1 MDSFSVSVIIP
12 VWHES
17 AGINERIAHVFQRA
31 AESLCVP
38 AVEVIVADGE
48 PEATTLAAIE
58 HDAVISI
65 QSPQGRAAQMNA
77 GAAQATGEILL
88 FLHADTVLPV
98 GAFDLIQDALKER
111 NHAEVSAK
119 AGAFALSIASDN
131 RFLYLVSAF
140 ANWRNKLTRTPYGD
154 QAQFF
159 VRSYF
164 EELSGYAPVP
174 LMEDVEIMRRIRGR
188 NEPIVVIDAPV
199 STSARRWE
207 TEGMY
212 RCTLRN
218 VLLRLLYG
226 AGVSAQTLSHWYR
239 AMKG

>member
-1 MDSFSVSVIIP
+1 MESYSVSVIIP
-12 VWHES
+12 VWYES
-17 AGINERIAHVFQRA
+17 AGINERIAHVFERA
-31 AESLCVP
+31 AEAEYLLS
-38 AVEVIVADGE
+38 VEVIVADGD
-48 PEATTLAAIE
+48 PTASTMAAVE
-58 HDAVISI
+58 YDSVICVAA
-65 QSPQGRAAQMNA
+65 PQGRAVQMNA
-77 GAAQATGEILL
+77 GAARATGDVLL

-98 GAFDLIQDALKER
+98 GAFDCMHQVLHLAG
-111 NHAEVSAK
+111 NTSSGAK
-119 AGAFALSIASDN
+119 AGAFNLSIASDN
-131 RFLYLVSAF
+131 WFLYLVSALG
-140 ANWRNKLTRTPYGD
+140 NWRNRLTRTPYGD

-159 VRSYF
+159 LRTYF

-174 LMEDVEIMRRIRGR
+174 LMEDVEIMRRIRQRG
-188 NEPIVVIDAPV
+188 ESLAIIDAPV